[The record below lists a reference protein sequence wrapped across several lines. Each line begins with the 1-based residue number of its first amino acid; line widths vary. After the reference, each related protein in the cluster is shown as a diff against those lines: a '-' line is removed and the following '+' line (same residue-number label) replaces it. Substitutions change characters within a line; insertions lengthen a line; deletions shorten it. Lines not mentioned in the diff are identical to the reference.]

1 MTTVFTRIIRGELPG
16 VFVWRDDVSVG
27 FLSINPMAFGHTLV
41 VPRVE
46 VDHWI
51 DAEPELL
58 RHLFDVSRIVGI
70 AQQRAF
76 QPERVGIIV
85 AGYEVPHLHIH
96 VIPTNDMSEL
106 SFAHAAPSVSRDTLE
121 DAAARIQDALGSL
134 GYSHGCD

>member
-16 VFVWRDDVSVG
+16 VCVWRDDVSVG

-58 RHLFDVSRIVGI
+58 RHLVDVSRIVGI

-121 DAAARIQDALGSL
+121 EAAARIQDALGSL